1 MGVKGYEM
9 EVSIHQEIEK
19 QLIMLFFLIL
29 NLITVIII
37 FTNYPHWFQPFA
49 GEMNFFSYKHLS
61 SPVPFLGIGKAAF
74 VDK

>member
-1 MGVKGYEM
+1 MKKKKKNRMGVKGYEM

-37 FTNYPHWFQPFA
+37 FTNYPH
-49 GEMNFFSYKHLS
+49 
-61 SPVPFLGIGKAAF
+61 
-74 VDK
+74 